1 MEASFQDTSCQAGE
15 SRSESDLD
23 QKLHTEANLS
33 GLKAVG
39 LFNVAFFF
47 FLLFFNEKLKTH
59 KQGNKVKLNQAQL
72 CTFQQ
77 FSLLSVEHSNI
88 NIAISVKMNF
98 NTCCTVHINIEK
110 YMLSAV

>member
-47 FLLFFNEKLKTH
+47 LFFNEKLKTH

-77 FSLLSVEHSNI
+77 FSLLSVEHSSI

>member
-1 MEASFQDTSCQAGE
+1 MK
-15 SRSESDLD
+15 SDLD
-23 QKLHTEANLS
+23 QKFHAEANLS
-33 GLKAVG
+33 GLKGVG
-39 LFNVAFFF
+39 LFVWPFFF
-47 FLLFFNEKLKTH
+47 FFNEKLKTH

-77 FSLLSVEHSNI
+77 FTLLPVEHSGI